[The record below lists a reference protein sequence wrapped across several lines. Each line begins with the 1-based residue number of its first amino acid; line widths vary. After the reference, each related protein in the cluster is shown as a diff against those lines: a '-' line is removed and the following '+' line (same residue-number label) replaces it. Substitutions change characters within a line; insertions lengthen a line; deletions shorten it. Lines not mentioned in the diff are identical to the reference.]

1 MKNIDFIDKYGTFR
15 IKNPENYS
23 GLYLPLAGEK
33 GLKSSITPTL
43 GGDSKTSQN
52 TFLLEPVSIENLH
65 NNKGTRNFW
74 CRIVGKGFWSVC
86 GSSAQQEADRF
97 TGNQDESELE
107 AGLMWQKLHRAS
119 KIYGLEAD
127 TTSFVTLDGSMEV
140 MLVEITNK
148 TDEAMEIVPIGAIP
162 IYGRSADNI
171 RDHRHVTS
179 LLHRIETTQYGIE
192 VTPVLSFDERGHRK
206 NDISYFVYG
215 SSGNGE
221 SPESFYPTVEQF
233 IGEGGSFLIP
243 EAVRTEKAGAK
254 AGEKFQGKEAVGAIK
269 FANRIIK
276 PLETVSYIMLAG
288 LTEKENDVNAITGRY
303 RSVLEVKEELNTV
316 KKHWIDKVNIDF
328 ETGNAEEDNYLKW
341 ICFQPILRRIY
352 GCSFLPHHDYGKG
365 GRGWRDLWQDCL
377 ALLLMEPSDVRRM
390 IVNNYGGVRIDGT
403 NATIIGN
410 EPGEFIADRNNITR
424 VWMDHAFW
432 PFVTTKLYIDQTG
445 DTDVLFEHTTYFKDY
460 QSMRGTSHDEAWNT
474 TYGNKQRTAGGQIY
488 FGTVLEHILIQNLCA
503 FYDVGEHNEM
513 KLHGADWNDA
523 LDMAWDKGES
533 VAFTC
538 AYAGNLLDIA
548 KCLRNVE
555 KISGI
560 NRIEVLDELKLL
572 LADDEI
578 LYNCH
583 DKKQDLLMSYAK
595 ACENCTSGGTALIPI
610 AAICENLEHKAE
622 WMMKNIRENEWI
634 SDGTDGGWFNG
645 YYDNNGRPV
654 ERCES
659 GDVRMML
666 TGQVFAIM
674 SGTAKKEQIKAICN
688 SADKYLFDQKA
699 GGYRLNTDFKEEKF
713 DLGRMFGFA
722 YGEKENGPVH
732 KADHA
737 AGDQLSAGDL
747 HRARGRDEH
756 LVERAELPFPRHGQ
770 AGNDHPHQ
778 EIDRADQIRQD
789 EPAEIEVR
797 VEPVQSL
804 DLNAGRLG
812 LHESGRRRCQPLYDL
827 LDILRQNL
835 GCIGSPPVQQQLHL
849 GGHAPLHLGG
859 KIVLEVHHH
868 QHVLTVDGFFG
879 LLEIVLERDVP
890 EGRRTAQPADDLLA
904 PVPRVFVDHHHVHVL
919 HFHRGRPRKDENLD
933 DRRDQH
939 HEPALPRAHEHQ
951 QLFPR
956 NRKDTAKRSHHKIDL
971 R

>member
-1 MKNIDFIDKYGTFR
+1 MKDIDFIDKYGTFR

-316 KKHWIDKVNIDF
+316 KRHWIDKVNIDF
-328 ETGNAEEDNYLKW
+328 ETGNAKEDNYLKW

-377 ALLLMEPSDVRRM
+377 ALLIMEPSVVRQM
-390 IVNNYGGVRIDGT
+390 IVDNYGGVRIDGT

-410 EPGEFIADRNNITR
+410 RQGEFIADRNNIAR

-432 PFVTTKLYIDQTG
+432 PFVTTKLYMDQTG
-445 DTDVLFEHTTYFKDY
+445 DMNVLFEKIPYFKDL
-460 QSMRGTSHDEAWNT
+460 QTKRGTAHDEKWSSA
-474 TYGNKQRTAGGQIY
+474 YGENQKTESGEVY
-488 FGTVLEHILIQNLCA
+488 YGTVLEHILLENLCA

-523 LDMAWDKGES
+523 MDMAWENGES

-538 AYAGNLLDIA
+538 AYAGNMKNIA
-548 KCLRNVE
+548 EYLRKLQE
-555 KISGI
+555 KEMFD
-560 NRIEVLDELKLL
+560 RIEVAEEMEILFTGDRELYESPEKKQQILRQYTEKCAHDISGNTIVIRLDQLSRNLDEK
-572 LADDEI
+572 AD
-578 LYNCH
+578 
-583 DKKQDLLMSYAK
+583 
-595 ACENCTSGGTALIPI
+595 
-610 AAICENLEHKAE
+610 
-622 WMMKNIRENEWI
+622 WMMENIRRREWVKDGEN
-634 SDGTDGGWFNG
+634 GWFNG
-645 YYDNNGRPV
+645 YYDDHKRPV
-654 ERCES
+654 ERAES
-659 GDVRMML
+659 SQVRMML
-666 TGQVFAIM
+666 TSQVFAIM
-674 SGTAKKEQIKAICN
+674 SKTAQKDQIESICK
-688 SADKYLFDQKA
+688 SVDKYLFDRQA
-699 GGYRLNTDFKEEKF
+699 GGYRLNTNFHEEKF

-722 YGEKENGPVH
+722 YGEKENGAVFSHMAVMYGNALYKNGYAKEGH
-732 KADHA
+732 KVLETLLDA
-737 AGDQLSAGDL
+737 AMDFENSRMYPGIPEYFDNQGRGLYAYLTGAASWYMLTMITEVFGVRGDL
-747 HRARGRDEH
+747 GD
-756 LVERAELPFPRHGQ
+756 LVIAPALMPEQYNENGQ
-770 AGNDHPHQ
+770 ASLTMEFAGRKLEICICNPEKKLPSEYKIKTVWCDEKEMKNKQ
-778 EIDRADQIRQD
+778 STCVRIDR
-789 EPAEIEVR
+789 E
-797 VEPVQSL
+797 
-804 DLNAGRLG
+804 
-812 LHESGRRRCQPLYDL
+812 
-827 LDILRQNL
+827 
-835 GCIGSPPVQQQLHL
+835 
-849 GGHAPLHLGG
+849 
-859 KIVLEVHHH
+859 
-868 QHVLTVDGFFG
+868 
-879 LLEIVLERDVP
+879 LLEKLSVKE
-890 EGRRTAQPADDLLA
+890 T
-904 PVPRVFVDHHHVHVL
+904 
-919 HFHRGRPRKDENLD
+919 HRIKVELM
-933 DRRDQH
+933 
-939 HEPALPRAHEHQ
+939 
-951 QLFPR
+951 
-956 NRKDTAKRSHHKIDL
+956 
-971 R
+971 

>member
-1 MKNIDFIDKYGTFR
+1 MKDIDFIDKYGTFR

-243 EAVRTEKAGAK
+243 EAVRTEKTGAK

-328 ETGNAEEDNYLKW
+328 ETGNAKEDNYLKW

-474 TYGNKQRTAGGQIY
+474 TYGNKQKTAGGQIY

-578 LYNCH
+578 LYNCP
-583 DKKQDLLMSYAK
+583 DKS
-595 ACENCTSGGTALIPI
+595 
-610 AAICENLEHKAE
+610 
-622 WMMKNIRENEWI
+622 
-634 SDGTDGGWFNG
+634 
-645 YYDNNGRPV
+645 
-654 ERCES
+654 
-659 GDVRMML
+659 
-666 TGQVFAIM
+666 
-674 SGTAKKEQIKAICN
+674 
-688 SADKYLFDQKA
+688 
-699 GGYRLNTDFKEEKF
+699 
-713 DLGRMFGFA
+713 
-722 YGEKENGPVH
+722 
-732 KADHA
+732 
-737 AGDQLSAGDL
+737 
-747 HRARGRDEH
+747 
-756 LVERAELPFPRHGQ
+756 
-770 AGNDHPHQ
+770 
-778 EIDRADQIRQD
+778 
-789 EPAEIEVR
+789 
-797 VEPVQSL
+797 
-804 DLNAGRLG
+804 
-812 LHESGRRRCQPLYDL
+812 
-827 LDILRQNL
+827 
-835 GCIGSPPVQQQLHL
+835 
-849 GGHAPLHLGG
+849 
-859 KIVLEVHHH
+859 
-868 QHVLTVDGFFG
+868 
-879 LLEIVLERDVP
+879 
-890 EGRRTAQPADDLLA
+890 
-904 PVPRVFVDHHHVHVL
+904 
-919 HFHRGRPRKDENLD
+919 
-933 DRRDQH
+933 
-939 HEPALPRAHEHQ
+939 
-951 QLFPR
+951 
-956 NRKDTAKRSHHKIDL
+956 RSFS
-971 R
+971 